1 LVKPFDLCFDLLVKP
16 FDLCFD
22 LLVKPFFVCV
32 VVHMHECDHIIQVLS
47 SLLCLCVYDDSS

>member
-22 LLVKPFFVCV
+22 LLVKPF
-32 VVHMHECDHIIQVLS
+32 
-47 SLLCLCVYDDSS
+47 LCVLLYICDFFL